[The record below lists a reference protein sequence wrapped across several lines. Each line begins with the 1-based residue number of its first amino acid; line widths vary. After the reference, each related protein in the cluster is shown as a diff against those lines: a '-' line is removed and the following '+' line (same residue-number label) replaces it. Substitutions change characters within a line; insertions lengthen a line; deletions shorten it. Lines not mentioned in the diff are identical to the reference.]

1 MIDEEPGTAKIRRS
15 KKKKQSVDRV
25 KTSSWQVGEKNGKIS
40 ESTFHVQAICHVQL
54 EWEG

>member
-1 MIDEEPGTAKIRRS
+1 MIDEQPGTAKIRRS

-25 KTSSWQVGEKNGKIS
+25 KTSSWQVGGKNGKIS
-40 ESTFHVQAICHVQL
+40 ESIFLVQAICHVQL